1 MRLDFFVYL
10 IRPSN
15 ITTTLVE
22 GNGFAKGIIPFA
34 SYLFAA
40 RRSHK
45 TRWGLQFICENIP
58 IIAIY
63 MKACILKLV
72 LGRENH

>member
-15 ITTTLVE
+15 IITTLAE
-22 GNGFAKGIIPFA
+22 SNGFAKAIIPFV

-45 TRWGLQFICENIP
+45 TRWGLRFICENIP
-58 IIAIY
+58 MIAVCL
-63 MKACILKLV
+63 KNRIL
-72 LGRENH
+72 